1 MTLWSSR
8 FLSFE
13 DENSYIGKTL
23 KMQFSAPIE
32 PHKVAMTAF
41 GPGRQSGA
49 AAFTVSVGG

>member
-13 DENSYIGKTL
+13 DENSYIGEML

-32 PHKVAMTAF
+32 PRKVAMTAF
-41 GPGRQSGA
+41 GPGRQSGT